1 MFWLVYFAIDVL
13 NQFNLPQFYQTSF
26 QIVFQDVIVEIEK
39 TGNILDPEYKLSYFR
54 EDIGINAHHW
64 YWHVVYPA
72 NWDEQLTGKI
82 KDRKGEL
89 FYYMHQQMC
98 AR

>member
-1 MFWLVYFAIDVL
+1 MLDFLS
-13 NQFNLPQFYQTSF
+13 N
-26 QIVFQDVIVEIEK
+26 QDVIVEIEK
-39 TGNILDPEYKLSYFR
+39 TGNILDKEYKLAYFR

-72 NWDEQLTGKI
+72 NWNEQLTSRV